1 MELSAAT
8 IKRYQKCEIPEWVPL
23 IEKSDDSFDFIE
35 GSAVDLSVD
44 KVWRS
49 VNAGRFTAPIIGKKV
64 RRSSELRELDPMVF
78 EPEFLRTWGLSD
90 EEMSSLIGETG
101 WYLGQGYY
109 VAQSQEWVNCP
120 NDIRGDVD
128 IRRTYAVSGCLLG
141 VTKIAPGYSGTITCS
156 LHVTE
161 PFGIL
166 IEKGAGFVTVTFS
179 EMDSQDSDPHKQ
191 DVWDGA
197 NAGTDGLKP
206 GR

>member
-1 MELSAAT
+1 MELSAST
-8 IKRYQKCEIPEWVPL
+8 IKRYQKCELPDWVPL
-23 IEKSDDSFDFIE
+23 IEKSDDPFDFIE
-35 GSAVDLSVD
+35 GSAVDLAVD
-44 KVWRS
+44 KIWRT
-49 VNAGRFTAPIIGKKV
+49 VNAGRFTAPIIGKV
-64 RRSSELRELDPMVF
+64 LRRSSELRELEPMTF
-78 EPEFLRTWGLSD
+78 KEEFLRTWGLND
-90 EEMSSLIGETG
+90 KEMLPLLDQDG

-109 VAQSQEWVNCP
+109 VAQSQEWINCP

-141 VTKIAPGYSGTITCS
+141 VTKIAPGYGGTITCS

-166 IEKGAGFVTVTFS
+166 LEKGAGFVTVTFS

-191 DVWDGA
+191 NVWSGT